1 MDLGIKGK
9 VAIVTGASQG
19 IGKAT
24 ALALAAEGVNVCV
37 CDVKEEA
44 GRQTVSEIEALGVK
58 SFFQKTNVAIESEV
72 KELFAK
78 TKENLGPVNILVN
91 NAAISPKRPF
101 YEISGDEFKQVMEVN
116 LLGTFLCS
124 REAFEHMK
132 EDKWGRIIN
141 MSSMA
146 GKFGANNAGAH
157 YASTKAGIVGLT
169 LSLAKKMGPYNIT
182 VNAIVPGRIMTELTR
197 VLPQEKIDAITQQIP
212 LGYIGSPEEVAN
224 VITFLA
230 SQKASYVTGA
240 SVDLLGGYIA

>member
-91 NAAISPKRPF
+91 NAAISPKHPF

-182 VNAIVPGRIMTELTR
+182 VNATVPGRIMTELTR